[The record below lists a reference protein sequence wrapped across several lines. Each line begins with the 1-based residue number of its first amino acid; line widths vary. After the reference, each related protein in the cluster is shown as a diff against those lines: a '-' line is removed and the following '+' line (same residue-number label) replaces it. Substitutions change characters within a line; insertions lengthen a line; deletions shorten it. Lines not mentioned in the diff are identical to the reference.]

1 MRGHPPTESI
11 SRNSASLERPVVTLS
26 RSNRLGCRPGRSS
39 QAGTLSKELQMLR
52 MTILGLGTLLILGT
66 ADLQAQVD
74 PDQPATAAQDARQD
88 VRPDTRPDTRPDV
101 RPDARPDRRPDRRPD
116 ARPDS
121 RPDVRPDRRP
131 DARPD
136 RPDTRPDRRP
146 DVRPDHRPD
155 VRPDHRP
162 DVRPDSRPDAR
173 PDRRPDVRP
182 DRRPD
187 VRPDSHRVRPT
198 TIDRRRDAAPRRGRS
213 DGRRIRSNP
222 R

>member
-1 MRGHPPTESI
+1 
-11 SRNSASLERPVVTLS
+11 
-26 RSNRLGCRPGRSS
+26 
-39 QAGTLSKELQMLR
+39 MLR

-121 RPDVRPDRRP
+121 
-131 DARPD
+131 
-136 RPDTRPDRRP
+136 
-146 DVRPDHRPD
+146 
-155 VRPDHRP
+155 
-162 DVRPDSRPDAR
+162 
-173 PDRRPDVRP
+173 
-182 DRRPD
+182 
-187 VRPDSHRVRPT
+187 HRVRPT

>member
-52 MTILGLGTLLILGT
+52 MTILGLGTFLIFGT

-101 RPDARPDRRPDRRPD
+101 RPDARPD
-116 ARPDS
+116 A
-121 RPDVRPDRRP
+121 
-131 DARPD
+131 
-136 RPDTRPDRRP
+136 RPDRRP

-155 VRPDHRP
+155 VRPDR
-162 DVRPDSRPDAR
+162 RPDAR
-173 PDRRPDVRP
+173 PTSDRI
-182 DRRPD
+182 RRA
-187 VRPDSHRVRPT
+187 
-198 TIDRRRDAAPRRGRS
+198 TIDRRRDAAPRRVRP
-213 DGRRIRSNP
+213 DVRRTRANP